1 MATPNVVPRAAG
13 EGGIGTLPKG
23 WGGAFITNT
32 TTSSAT
38 EGGKIVLSANDG
50 AVMASGHRLGV
61 IEFRGAEDTSNTLT
75 VGARIEALCDST
87 WSATENGADLLFY
100 TTDGNASESEHM
112 RILATGNVGIG
123 VADPD
128 TKLEIFSTTTQLKL
142 SHNANDY
149 ATFTVA
155 DTGDLTIATVGD
167 GTTDSDMTL
176 DPDGA
181 LIVTPGSF
189 AGTVVHIDADAHTSN
204 IVDIDA
210 GSLDID
216 VLNDVTIDANDLI
229 ALTTA
234 DTGADG
240 KISLISG
247 VASDNVAIHL
257 DGNADVASIVDIDA
271 GVLDIDASKDINI
284 DAEDNIS
291 ISASDDVTVR
301 TSSADGLLTLFSAHT
316 AGQAIHIDGNANA
329 GSIVDIDAGI
339 LDIDVDATAT
349 IDATTSLTITTPE
362 LVLSGASTVF
372 SSSLANEPVVEIR
385 NEHNGSS
392 SGKLKFNNTEAGTD
406 GSDSDYLGIIDFA
419 GNDDGTPSAQTYASI
434 NSRIH
439 DASSG
444 TECGRLN
451 FQIATNTGSLV
462 EALHIKGTTSSAQPT
477 MEINAD
483 VDVDGTFTMDGAG
496 FSLDSAGTA
505 SNITVASDGA
515 ADDLTISLT
524 GATDSSILITSSG
537 TGADAVSIDATAG
550 GFQLAPSLAD
560 DVTAQFGPTA
570 STFLKLRPS
579 DTASAEKIVL
589 TNVSGTSSNAIDIN
603 ATAGSI
609 DIDAGDNI
617 TIDAADSITIA
628 TADTGADGKITIAS
642 ASTGSVTGFHL
653 DVNADSDVITDI
665 DAGTLDID
673 ASGDI
678 TIDSSNDLT
687 ISVINDTTIATRD
700 VLSLQTTSA
709 DGHILIGSAHTSGT
723 ALHIDA
729 NADAGSIVDIDA
741 GILDVDV
748 TGVATITAAS
758 SNYDSTG
765 TTAYTALLHDFNTS
779 ATTTNAIQVRADSVT
794 SGHVI
799 DIECDGLTTGSA
811 LYIQDLTYERGLHV
825 HIDVTDTHTSTI
837 NRGTSGLLVIDY
849 ERPATHPVASSQT
862 VSTVGQRIRM
872 DDNATNVGTSSQT
885 GLHVYVDN
893 ASANGTTT
901 NYGLYTRVGGAD
913 NNYSIT
919 MENNGNNTEFGHIHM
934 GDELTISTESD
945 DGTGH
950 LFLKPDGEI
959 SLDPIG
965 GTTSFS
971 DNGSGV
977 WHTKLSSGSPII
989 QVSSDGRPLI
999 FNQYDGAQ
1007 VAEIMDGTN
1016 LPTASGTS
1024 TSIASANIGTGG
1036 FGFRK
1041 MVLNLGS
1048 GNDDNT
1054 LALTDRHS
1062 GCIVAVTPTNNVQ
1075 VNLPAAKP
1083 GLEYKFVVVEKH
1095 NKVFKIATA
1104 TQDGADNFLM
1114 RCQTLA
1120 DDGATFDGGGDTL
1133 SITNAEK
1140 GTYINLTC
1148 IAGGAAEIW
1157 LAEVFSTDSTAMT
1170 NA

>member
-87 WSATENGADLLFY
+87 WSATENGTDLLFY

-229 ALTTA
+229 TLTTA

-271 GVLDIDASKDINI
+271 GVLDIDASKDVSI
-284 DAEDNIS
+284 DAADNIS
-291 ISASDDVTVR
+291 ISAADDLTVR
-301 TSSADGLLTLFSAHT
+301 TSSADGLLTISSAHT
-316 AGQAIHIDGNANA
+316 AGQAIHIDGDVNV

-339 LDIDVDATAT
+339 LDIDVSSTAT
-349 IDATTSLTITTPE
+349 IDATSSLTITTPE

-372 SSSLANEPVVEIR
+372 SSSLTNEPVVEIR
-385 NEHNGSS
+385 NEHNGGT
-392 SGKLKFNNTEAGTD
+392 SGKLLFNNTEAGTA
-406 GSDSDYLGIIDFA
+406 GSDNDYLGIIEFK
-419 GNDDGTPSAQTYASI
+419 GNDDGSTAANYAQI
-434 NSRIH
+434 NCRIH
-439 DASSG
+439 ESAAG
-444 TECGRLN
+444 AEAGRLN
-451 FQIATNTGSLV
+451 FMVAANDGTVT
-462 EALHIKGTTSSAQPT
+462 EALHIKGNTGSSGAT
-477 MEINAD
+477 MDINAD
-483 VDVDGTFTMDGAG
+483 VDVDGTFTMDGGTFDVNATGLVTVDGAG

-537 TGADAVSIDATAG
+537 TGTDAVYIDATAG

-560 DVTAQFGPTA
+560 GVTAQFGPTA
-570 STFLKLRPS
+570 STFLRLRPS
-579 DTASAEKIVL
+579 GTASAETIVL
-589 TNVSGTSSNAIDIN
+589 TNASGTSSSAIDIN
-603 ATAGSI
+603 ATSGSI

-653 DVNADSDVITDI
+653 DVNADSDVITHI
-665 DAGTLDID
+665 DAGKLDID
-673 ASGDI
+673 ASGVMDIDVASDI
-678 TIDSSNDLT
+678 TIDSGNDLI
-687 ISVINDTTIATRD
+687 ISVINDTTIASRD
-700 VLSLQTTSA
+700 VLTLQTTST
-709 DGHILIGSAHTSGT
+709 DGHIHMQSAHTAGQ
-723 ALHIDA
+723 AIHIDGDA
-729 NADAGSIVDIDA
+729 NVGSIVDIDA
-741 GILDVDV
+741 GILDIDASDDI
-748 TGVATITAAS
+748 TIDAADNITITTAGTDADGKISLISGVAGDNTAIHLDGNANAAS
-758 SNYDSTG
+758 IVDIDAGVLDIDVSGKTHITSGDDIIL
-765 TTAYTALLHDFNTS
+765 TASGSSVQLANLSHTQ
-779 ATTTNAIQVRADSVT
+779 ATTVSLGRGKHTIVAELQ
-794 SGHVI
+794 VI
-799 DIECDGLTTGSA
+799 DANTTDQGVITQLPGVKIPQYAHIREITLAVRELSNLGTYNIELGIGTNDGVAAGTVPANYHQLLGADTNFSYSTDSASTNVDIDIGSGTGS
-811 LYIQDLTYERGLHV
+811 LKKV
-825 HIDVTDTHTSTI
+825 WWN
-837 NRGTSGLLVIDY
+837 NRTSGLGFGDGELTDDHYIY
-849 ERPATHPVASSQT
+849 ICSAGTNN
-862 VSTVGQRIRM
+862 STTDG
-872 DDNATNVGTSSQT
+872 
-885 GLHVYVDN
+885 
-893 ASANGTTT
+893 ANGIVCVTIEY
-901 NYGLYTRVGGAD
+901 YGID
-913 NNYSIT
+913 
-919 MENNGNNTEFGHIHM
+919 
-934 GDELTISTESD
+934 
-945 DGTGH
+945 
-950 LFLKPDGEI
+950 
-959 SLDPIG
+959 
-965 GTTSFS
+965 
-971 DNGSGV
+971 
-977 WHTKLSSGSPII
+977 
-989 QVSSDGRPLI
+989 
-999 FNQYDGAQ
+999 
-1007 VAEIMDGTN
+1007 
-1016 LPTASGTS
+1016 
-1024 TSIASANIGTGG
+1024 
-1036 FGFRK
+1036 
-1041 MVLNLGS
+1041 
-1048 GNDDNT
+1048 
-1054 LALTDRHS
+1054 
-1062 GCIVAVTPTNNVQ
+1062 
-1075 VNLPAAKP
+1075 
-1083 GLEYKFVVVEKH
+1083 
-1095 NKVFKIATA
+1095 
-1104 TQDGADNFLM
+1104 
-1114 RCQTLA
+1114 
-1120 DDGATFDGGGDTL
+1120 
-1133 SITNAEK
+1133 
-1140 GTYINLTC
+1140 
-1148 IAGGAAEIW
+1148 
-1157 LAEVFSTDSTAMT
+1157 
-1170 NA
+1170 

>member
-123 VADPD
+123 VAVPD
-128 TKLEIFSTTTQLKL
+128 AKLEIFSTTTQLKL
-142 SHNANDY
+142 SHNPNDY

-216 VLNDVTIDANDLI
+216 VLDNVTIDAADLI
-229 ALTTA
+229 TLTTA
-234 DTGADG
+234 DTAANG

-257 DGNADVASIVDIDA
+257 DGDADTASIVDIDA
-271 GVLDIDASKDINI
+271 GMLDIDASKDINI
-284 DAEDNIS
+284 DAADNAS
-291 ISASDDVTVR
+291 ITAADDLTLS
-301 TSSADGLLTLFSAHT
+301 TSSADGLLTISSAHT

-339 LDIDVDATAT
+339 LDIDVDSTAT
-349 IDATTSLTITTPE
+349 IDATTSLTITTPA
-362 LVLSGASTVF
+362 LTLSGASTVF
-372 SSSLANEPVVEIR
+372 SSSSTEEPVVEIR
-385 NEHNGSS
+385 NEHNGGTA
-392 SGKLKFNNTEAGTD
+392 GKLLFNNTEAGTAGTD
-406 GSDSDYLGIIDFA
+406 NDYLGTISFQ
-419 GNDDGTPSAQTYASI
+419 GHDGGTADTTYATI
-434 NSRIH
+434 NCRIH
-439 DASSG
+439 ESDAG
-444 TECGRLN
+444 AEAGRMN
-451 FQIATNTGSLV
+451 FNVATNNGSVV
-462 EALHIKGTTSSAQPT
+462 EALNIKGTTSSSQPT

-496 FSLDSAGTA
+496 FSLDSAGTSA
-505 SNITVASDGA
+505 NITVASDS
-515 ADDLTISLT
+515 DNENLLINLT
-524 GATDSSILITSSG
+524 GATDSSIFISSSG
-537 TGADAVSIDATAG
+537 TGTDAISIDATSG
-550 GFQLAPSLAD
+550 GFLLAPNLAD
-560 DVTAQFGPTA
+560 GTSAQFGPSA
-570 STFLKLRPS
+570 STFLRFRPS
-579 DTASAEKIVL
+579 STASAESINL

-617 TIDAADSITIA
+617 TLDAADSITIT
-628 TADTGADGKITIAS
+628 TADTGSDGRISLIS
-642 ASTGSVTGFHL
+642 GV
-653 DVNADSDVITDI
+653 
-665 DAGTLDID
+665 AGD
-673 ASGDI
+673 
-678 TIDSSNDLT
+678 N
-687 ISVINDTTIATRD
+687 
-700 VLSLQTTSA
+700 
-709 DGHILIGSAHTSGT
+709 T
-723 ALHIDA
+723 AIHIDGNA
-729 NADAGSIVDIDA
+729 NAASIVDIDA
-741 GILDVDV
+741 GVLDVDV
-748 TGVATITAAS
+748 TGVASIEAS
-758 SNYDSTG
+758 SSIYLSTG
-765 TTAYTALLHDFNTS
+765 TTAYTALKHDFNTT
-779 ATTTNAIQVRADSVT
+779 ATTTNAIEIDADSVT
-794 SGHVI
+794 SGNVI

-811 LYIQDLTYERGLHV
+811 LYVQDLSWERGLHIEV
-825 HIDVTDTHTSTI
+825 DVTDNQTSTI
-837 NRGTSGLLVIDY
+837 NRGNAGLLVLNYD
-849 ERPATHPVASSQT
+849 RPDTHPVASGQT
-862 VSTVGQRIRM
+862 VQTVGQRIRM
-872 DDNATNVGTSSQT
+872 DDNAANEGTSSQT
-885 GLHVYVDN
+885 GLHIYVDN
-893 ASANGTTT
+893 ASAGGTTT

-934 GDELTISTESD
+934 GNELTISTESD

-977 WHTKLSSGSPII
+977 WHTKLSSGNPVI
-989 QVSSDGRPLI
+989 QVSSDNRPLI

-1007 VAEIMDGTN
+1007 VAEVMDGTN

-1024 TSIASANIGTGG
+1024 TSIASANTGTGG
-1036 FGFRK
+1036 FGFRR

-1054 LALTDRHS
+1054 LALTERHS
-1062 GCIVAVTPTNNVQ
+1062 GCVVAVTPTNNVQ

-1083 GLEYKFVVVEKH
+1083 GLEYKFVVVEQH
-1095 NKVFKIATA
+1095 NKVFKIATNA
-1104 TQDGADNFLM
+1104 QDGADNFLM

-1120 DDGATFDGGGDTL
+1120 DDGATFDGAGDAL
-1133 SITNAEK
+1133 SITNANK

-1148 IAGGAAEIW
+1148 IAGGANEIW
-1157 LAEVFSTDSTAMT
+1157 LAEVFTTDSTAMT